1 MANVTIRIPT
11 PLRSFT
17 GGADEIQVQGSTIEQ
32 ALTALGEQH
41 AGILDYVLDEAGGV
55 RRFVNVYLGDRN
67 IATLDGLGTSFEDS
81 AVLSIVPAVAGGAG

>member
-17 GGADEIQVQGSTIEQ
+17 GGADEIEVQGSTVEQ
-32 ALTALGEQH
+32 ALTALGKQY
-41 AGILDYVLDEAGGV
+41 AGILDYVLDEAGV

-67 IATLDGLGTSFEDS
+67 IETLDGLGTSFEDS
-81 AVLSIVPAVAGGAG
+81 AVLSIVPAIAGGSG